1 MGYTIK
7 DLAPIVLVF
16 GIGGLILTFMSLIG
30 AQVGDEIA
38 TLQGYPGNFT
48 GCAAADTAC
57 NTTASLLSAYGDLAG
72 WFGLLIL
79 IVVIAMVLGM
89 LLSSFSA
96 GRR

>member
-1 MGYTIK
+1 MSYTIK

-48 GCAAADTAC
+48 GCAATDTAC